1 MVVLKHTWRKVVEN
15 VHCPS
20 PQPKDYAHIEE
31 PGFREDPDIFIEFD
45 DGVFYQA
52 SLDGSEVAIM
62 ADYPGLLPF
71 AIVSIRKASSKKEPP
86 ACFSPVTLNCVFIG
100 SALNEPHS
108 IEGGLQEGS
117 IYAG

>member
-1 MVVLKHTWRKVVEN
+1 MVKN

-20 PQPKDYAHIEE
+20 PQPEDYARNED
-31 PGFREDPDIFIEFD
+31 PGFCEDPDIFIEFD

-62 ADYPGLLPF
+62 ANYPGLLPF

-86 ACFSPVTLNCVFIG
+86 LASHP
-100 SALNEPHS
+100 SH
-108 IEGGLQEGS
+108 
-117 IYAG
+117 